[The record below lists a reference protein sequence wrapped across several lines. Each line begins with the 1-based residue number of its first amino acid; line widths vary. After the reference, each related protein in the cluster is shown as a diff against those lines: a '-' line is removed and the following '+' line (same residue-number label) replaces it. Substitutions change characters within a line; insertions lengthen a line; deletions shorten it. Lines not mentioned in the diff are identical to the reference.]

1 MVIIGKNGFVND
13 LLLWLSI
20 IEKPIQILYTE
31 FAVIIGLT
39 YLFLPLMILPLVGVM
54 ENIEVDLLDSAK
66 SLGASNQGVF
76 FKSFFLSVHQGCW
89 SGPSLFSPE
98 V

>member
-1 MVIIGKNGFVND
+1 MVRSFAWMVIIGKNGFVND

-54 ENIEVDLLDSAK
+54 ENMK
-66 SLGASNQGVF
+66 WT
-76 FKSFFLSVHQGCW
+76 CW
-89 SGPSLFSPE
+89 IPRK
-98 V
+98 VWRQ